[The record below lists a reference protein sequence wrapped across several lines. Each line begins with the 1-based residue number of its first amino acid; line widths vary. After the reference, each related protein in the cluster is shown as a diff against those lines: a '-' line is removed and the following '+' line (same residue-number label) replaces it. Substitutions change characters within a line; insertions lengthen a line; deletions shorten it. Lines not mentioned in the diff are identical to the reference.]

1 MRKKFLGLLFIILVI
16 VCNIVIGRYINVN
29 GKASVLIKLDV
40 IGNQDDTYQLLYS
53 QGEFEGDQIKA
64 IDVQYQ
70 KSNEWKTLV
79 YEVPKDTQYI
89 RFDLGNQP
97 AQIKFNNVS
106 LNYYWY
112 KQELK
117 EQIVEKSIEVKDID
131 QISSVEEGIAIK
143 SIGTDPYILIKLD
156 EIKDKYIIS
165 VDQQITLIAKV
176 LLCIISTIVLFIVYK
191 KLSTICRIVKEVWDS
206 KKLIWDLSKND
217 FKTKYAGSY
226 LGITWAFVQP
236 IITVL
241 VYWFVFEVGFKS
253 APVKDFPFVLW
264 LVSGM
269 VPWFFFND
277 ALINATN
284 SLIEYSYLVKKVV
297 FKISILPIVKII
309 SALFVHIFFI
319 LFLIGMFT
327 IYGYYTNIYFIQLI
341 YYSFCVFFLTLGI
354 AYVSSALIVFFKDLG
369 QIISIVLQVGM
380 WMTPILWDYHIM
392 PERYLWLLKLNPM
405 YYVVEGYRDTFINK
419 VWFWERYNQTIY
431 FWIISFGFFIL
442 GNLIFKKLKNHFAD
456 VL

>member
-89 RFDLGNQP
+89 RFDLGNKP

-117 EQIVEKSIEVKDID
+117 EQVLEHSIEVKDIE
-131 QISSVEEGIAIK
+131 QISSVDEGIAIK

-156 EIKDKYIIS
+156 EIKDEYIASI
-165 VDQQITLIAKV
+165 DQQVTLIAKV
-176 LLCIISTIVLFIVYK
+176 LLSIISTIVLFIVYK
-191 KLSTICRIVKEVWDS
+191 KLPTICRIVKDVWNS
-206 KKLIWDLSKND
+206 RKLIWSLSKND

-241 VYWFVFEVGFKS
+241 VYWFVFQVGFKS

-264 LVSGM
+264 LISGM

-309 SALFVHIFFI
+309 SALFVHVFFV
-319 LFLIGMFT
+319 LFLIGMFA
-327 IYGYYTNIYFIQLI
+327 IYGYYPNIYFIQLI

-354 AYVSSALIVFFKDLG
+354 AYLSSALIIFFKDLG

-405 YYVVEGYRDTFINK
+405 YYIVEGYRDTFING

-431 FWIISFGFFIL
+431 FWIISFGLFIL
-442 GNLIFKKLKNHFAD
+442 GNLVFKKLKNHFAD